1 MSEMTEE
8 AVTALELSIEH
19 WKQNVAAERP
29 SEARCSG
36 NDCALCLK
44 FYAFD
49 YVENERDDVEYF
61 EECARC
67 PVYAATGGQQFCNG
81 TPYYEARMA
90 LSEWRYG
97 SKTGREDW
105 IIAAKAELDFLISL
119 RNP

>member
-29 SEARCSG
+29 SEASCSG
-36 NDCALCLK
+36 GDCALCLK

-49 YVENERDDVEYF
+49 SVENERGNVEYF
-61 EECARC
+61 EECVRC
-67 PVYAATGGQQFCNG
+67 PVYAATGGRQFCYG
-81 TPYYEARMA
+81 TPYYEARDA
-90 LSEWRYG
+90 LFEWKSDLEARD
-97 SKTGREDW
+97 DW
-105 IIAAKAELDFLISL
+105 IIAAKAELDFRISL